1 MGTLKFVSAGYQ
13 ANPYCN
19 TGLYVKYKNFDRFEV
34 VSEGANHCH
43 LILPDR
49 EIYLGVNNL
58 RSPSNQFLNGFDEY
72 LDLNCLGEKY
82 NSTILENYMFNFTD
96 TGGSEKGLEKNKD
109 RGATV
114 FCDSGGFQI
123 AMGRSTIIN
132 PIDLVKYYNKNCN
145 LGMVLDIPDYNGG
158 EPFPDDMIDDLATVQ
173 KRNTDYML
181 AHIEEGVELINII
194 HGSTFNQK
202 INYLKKV
209 HDDKIHRLAVPSVG
223 IPMSLPRLS
232 LILELCKTCKE
243 LGNYHHL
250 HLLGTFNKGV
260 IYILA
265 KLAHCQL
272 PEVQGFDFTIDAST
286 PLQNMKNL
294 TYAKNISVWDGYQEY
309 NPYPSE
315 HFKQIDFARAKYDE
329 NFGTF
334 NDHAYLP
341 CNCPICSRLKYAY
354 VLRNLRGGT
363 MRNAVF
369 LNHNSRET
377 AEFVRMVDVMAKNL
391 SDKEYLHYIT
401 TIQDTDSS
409 DAVNCLKFI
418 HRAEKVGL
426 EQAREDFKNYLVEK
440 NFGMKPFSLFGAPK
454 KAGMLSEYLQDLI
467 KQYKEIDFENYT
479 AKVKT
484 GKAMRSATTIKKE
497 L

>member
-1 MGTLKFVSAGYQ
+1 MGTVSFVSAGYQ
-13 ANPYCN
+13 ATPYCN
-19 TGLYVKYKNFDRFEV
+19 TGLYIKYGIFGKFEMI
-34 VSEGANHCH
+34 SEGANHAH
-43 LILPDR
+43 MILPDR

-58 RSPSNQFLNGFDEY
+58 RSPSNQFLNDFDEY
-72 LDLNCLGEKY
+72 VDLNCLGENY
-82 NSTILENYMFNFTD
+82 GNTIIKNYMFNYTD
-96 TGGSEKGLEKNKD
+96 TGGVEKGLNKNKN
-109 RGATV
+109 RGANV

-158 EPFPDDMIDDLATVQ
+158 NPFPDEMIDDLATIQ

-181 AHIEEGVELINII
+181 KYIEEGTELINII

-209 HDDKIHRLAVPSVG
+209 HDDRIHRLAIPSVG
-223 IPMSLPRLS
+223 IPMDLPRLN

-265 KLAHCQL
+265 KLAHCKI
-272 PEVQGFDFTIDAST
+272 PEVQGLDFTVDAST

-294 TYAKNISVWDGYQEY
+294 TFAKNITVWDGFQEF
-309 NPYPSE
+309 NPYNNE
-315 HFKQIDFARAKYDE
+315 HFKQLDFARAKYE
-329 NFGTF
+329 GGMGKF
-334 NDHAYLP
+334 NEYAYLP

-369 LNHNSRET
+369 LNHNSYET
-377 AEFVRMVDVMAKNL
+377 ASYVRMMDKMAENL
-391 SDKEYLHYIT
+391 SDKEYLNYIG
-401 TIQDTDSS
+401 TIQDSDCS
-409 DAVNCLKFI
+409 DAVLCLKFI
-418 HRAEKVGL
+418 HHVEKVGL
-426 EQAREDFKNYLVEK
+426 DKAREDYKNYLIEK
-440 NFGMKPFSLFGAPK
+440 DFGMKPFSLFGAPK
-454 KAGMLSEYLQDLI
+454 KETMLSDYLQALI
-467 KQYKEIDFENYT
+467 KQYKEIDFETYT
-479 AKVKT
+479 AKIKV
-484 GKAMRSATTIKKE
+484 GKGMRTATTIKKE